1 MLKVIVAEDEWKI
14 RQGIC
19 EFVENV
25 VSGFKVVGQAV
36 NGHEALELMRGAVPD
51 LLITDI
57 RMGEMNGLELIKRLH
72 QRSAQMKILIISAYN
87 EFEYAQMALRY
98 GAADYMLKP
107 IDRIR
112 LTQFLNKLRHDLD
125 DRAVSGESEQS
136 RNERQA
142 IRNVKEWIHANLQ
155 EEISL
160 QKVADEVYM
169 SPKYL
174 SVFFKSETGVHF
186 SDYVE
191 QCRIAKAKKLLQE
204 TRLKIYEIAELCG
217 YASPKH
223 FMVVFKQVAGC
234 TPTEFRDLPAIRDGW
249 GVEGL

>member
-19 EFVENV
+19 DFVEQV
-25 VSGFKVVGQAV
+25 VGGFKVIGQAT
-36 NGHEALELMRGAVPD
+36 NGYEVLELMRGEAPD

-57 RMGEMNGLELIKRLH
+57 RMNEMNGLELIKRLH
-72 QRSAQMKILIISAYN
+72 QRSEQMKILIISAYN

-107 IDRIR
+107 IDRIQF
-112 LTQFLNKLRHDLD
+112 TQFLSKMKHDLD
-125 DRAVSGESEQS
+125 AQADSGDSEQGQ
-136 RNERQA
+136 NERRE
-142 IRNVKEWIHANLQ
+142 IRRVKEWIHANLRG
-155 EEISL
+155 EITL
-160 QKVADEVYM
+160 QKVAEEVYM

-223 FMVVFKQVAGC
+223 FMVIFKQVAGC
-234 TPTEFRDLPAIRDGW
+234 TPTEFRELPAATVDCGD
-249 GVEGL
+249 EGR